1 MALNPAAAN
10 VSDTST
16 STNPLDQSPRAR
28 PSHQFIGSKF
38 RQEIAP
44 DSRRSIGFSASNSD
58 TLYSIRVARYG
69 SQSDQTDHQDQTEY
83 GSSKKLYGDYWD
95 ASLTVYSLASFEAQ
109 LFIQMS
115 PDRDNPR
122 ATPQQGNDAYIWT
135 RNVLEAAA
143 VTHTDEDN
151 VMEEDQVSLHV
162 DLRA

>member
-16 STNPLDQSPRAR
+16 GTKLPDQSPRVR
-28 PSHQFIGSKF
+28 LSRQFTGSNS

-44 DSRRSIGFSASNSD
+44 DSRRSVGFSTSNAD
-58 TLYSIRVARYG
+58 TLYSIRIAGYG
-69 SQSDQTDHQDQTEY
+69 SQSDQTYRQDQTEY
-83 GSSKKLYGDYWD
+83 GSSKKIYGDYWD
-95 ASLTVYSLASFEAQ
+95 ASLTVFSLASFEAQ

-122 ATPQQGNDAYIWT
+122 ATPQQGNEAYIST
-135 RNVLEAAA
+135 RSVLEAAA
-143 VTHTDEDN
+143 VTNTDEDN
-151 VMEEDQVSLHV
+151 VMDEDQANLHV